1 MSTEAFEEQLKAF
14 LIEKRD
20 AAGLSQSDVAA
31 RSDVF
36 RMGRQLDQRT
46 VSRIEQAPLSAD
58 ALKIAA
64 YMTAVGCNPA
74 DYFEEL
80 SRLSRKEE
88 TDPKMTTNRESRIH
102 EILAQAHAKLAQ
114 AQSMISTAQDTYIDS
129 LNLADSF
136 AQSRSLLDS
145 LIRKPV
151 IGCFGHFDAG
161 KSTLLN
167 TIISESLLPTKYQPA
182 TSVVN
187 LLMHTSERP
196 TTLVGSVAVF
206 RKGFKPH
213 MIHDASLVTQYLIEQ
228 GDSELLRRYGT
239 HQQDKDLAQDA
250 YVAVVF
256 AEAEILNQVWLL
268 DTPGQ
273 LGDGDDS
280 DTEKALAGIELT
292 DGIVFM
298 SNHTGFLKD
307 SDLGFAANIIRQ
319 RPPFTR
325 EDSLGHLMFIQSHCH
340 SEIPIEDIQSVGP
353 SAFRRVKRQLDN
365 LIFGAWLEEGSI
377 DTLPTVDQL
386 AARVQ
391 PFWRE
396 NDTFRAATLRRIR
409 EMAAKLTS
417 NHEAIVDQYIDR
429 TMAQLVSALDV
440 AVEQLSSR
448 KEDTIKRVKEVE
460 AQEARF
466 RLEAGELIT
475 QFKAL
480 SASCSQR
487 KKDDLEVIGNY
498 YRVQASP
505 EGIERLIHETY
516 ADKKEAQGEV
526 VSYLS
531 QLFTGKLESVLKTS
545 GRSISAEVDNLL
557 QRWQAAAPAMTVGA
571 ASAPHDG
578 FAIDLSTFNSR
589 AAFIG
594 GMAGLGSLGAMSL
607 YVGTIASNLGAYILV
622 GKAAGVLASLGLVG
636 SVTSVTSFVAAI
648 GGPITIGIAI
658 AAAIGYMFYRLLGG
672 SWQKSLANK
681 VAEALREKN
690 LLGRLEEP
698 VSAFWTSTE
707 RAMSAG
713 LMELIAQTDVHIDGL
728 KRDAAKSYDSAK
740 IDQSIGTVNA
750 VVAAMRTPDAEESGI
765 AA

>member
-1 MSTEAFEEQLKAF
+1 MQIEVLEQRLRAF
-14 LIEKRD
+14 LVAKRD

-31 RSDVF
+31 RSEVF
-36 RMGRQLDQRT
+36 GMGRQLDQRS
-46 VSRIEQAPLSAD
+46 VSRIEQAPMSSD

-64 YMTAVGCNPA
+64 YMTAVGCTPP

-80 SRLSRKEE
+80 SRLTAQQE
-88 TDPKMTTNRESRIH
+88 TAPNITMTPNSRIH
-102 EILAQAHAKLAQ
+102 DKLAHAHARLNQ
-114 AQSMISTAQDTYIDS
+114 AESIIDGAQDTYIGS
-129 LNLADSF
+129 LQLGEKF
-136 AQSRSLLDS
+136 ARSRALLDG
-145 LIRKPV
+145 LQRKPV

-167 TIISESLLPTKYQPA
+167 TIISESVLPTKYQPA

-187 LLMHTSERP
+187 LLMHTAERP

-206 RKGFKPH
+206 RKGFMPH
-213 MIHDASLVTQYLIEQ
+213 MIHDATLVAQYLIEQ
-228 GDSELLRRYGT
+228 GDGDLLRRYGM
-239 HQQDKDLAQDA
+239 HQHDSELAQDA

-256 AEAEILNQVWLL
+256 SDADILKHVWLL

-280 DTEKALAGIELT
+280 DTEKALAGVELT

-307 SDLGFAANIIRQ
+307 SDLGFAANVIRA
-319 RPPFTR
+319 RVPVTR
-325 EDSLGHLMFIQSHCH
+325 NDSLGHLLFVQSHCH
-340 SEIPIEDIQSVGP
+340 GEIPAADVDAVAL

-365 LIFGAWLEEGSI
+365 MIFAAWMEDKHI
-377 DTLPTVDQL
+377 DVLPSADQL

-396 NDTFRAATLRRIR
+396 NDLYRNATLRRIR
-409 EMAAKLTS
+409 DMAAMLTAS
-417 NHEAIVDQYIDR
+417 HESIVDQR
-429 TMAQLVSALDV
+429 VEQTMEQLVAALQA
-440 AVEQLSSR
+440 AVDQLAFR

-460 AQEARF
+460 DQEARF
-466 RLEAGELIT
+466 RLDASELVAQFQALIT
-475 QFKAL
+475 
-480 SASCSQR
+480 SCSQR
-487 KKDDLEVIGNY
+487 KQQDLETIGNY
-498 YRVQASP
+498 YRVQASADS
-505 EGIERLIHETY
+505 IEKLIHDTY
-516 ADKKEAQGEV
+516 TDKKEAQGEV
-526 VSYLS
+526 VNYLT
-531 QLFTGKLESVLKTS
+531 QLFTSKLESVLKTS
-545 GRSISAEVDNLL
+545 GRSISEEVDNLL
-557 QRWQAAAPAMTVGA
+557 QRWQAAAPAMAAAATSGA
-571 ASAPHDG
+571 ASGLEVNLGA
-578 FAIDLSTFNSR
+578 FNSR

-681 VAEALREKN
+681 VAEGLHENK
-690 LLGRLEEP
+690 LLARLEEP
-698 VSAFWTSTE
+698 VTAFWTNTE
-707 RAMSAG
+707 QAMRAGVS
-713 LMELIAQTDVHIDGL
+713 ELVVQTDEHIENL
-728 KRDAAKSYDSAK
+728 RRDATTAYDATRLE
-740 IDQSIGTVNA
+740 QSVATVR
-750 VVAAMRTPDAEESGI
+750 AAI
-765 AA
+765 ALMGVGQTGLAA

>member
-1 MSTEAFEEQLKAF
+1 MQTEALEERLKAF
-14 LIEKRD
+14 LIAKRD

-31 RSDVF
+31 RSEVF
-36 RMGRQLDQRT
+36 GMGRQLDQRA
-46 VSRIEQAPLSAD
+46 VSRIEQAPLSSD

-64 YMTAVGCNPA
+64 YMTAVGCTPA
-74 DYFEEL
+74 DYFDEL
-80 SRLSRKEE
+80 SRLTNKEE
-88 TDPKMTTNRESRIH
+88 TDLNMTTMLQNRIH
-102 EILAQAHAKLAQ
+102 EKLAQ
-114 AQSMISTAQDTYIDS
+114 ARTKLDQAQSIIDAAHDTYLGS
-129 LNLADSF
+129 LQLSETF
-136 AQSRSLLDS
+136 EGSRALLDG
-145 LIRKPV
+145 LQRKPV

-167 TIISESLLPTKYQPA
+167 TIISESVLPTKYQPA

-196 TTLVGSVAVF
+196 ASLVGSVAVF
-206 RKGFKPH
+206 RKGFMPH
-213 MIHDASLVTQYLIEQ
+213 MIYDASLVDKYLIEQ
-228 GDSELLRRYGT
+228 GDGDLLRRYGM
-239 HQQDKDLAQDA
+239 HQHDKELAQDA

-256 AEAEILNQVWLL
+256 SEAEILNHVWLL

-280 DTEKALAGIELT
+280 DTDKALAGVELT

-307 SDLGFAANIIRQ
+307 SDLGFAANVIRP
-319 RPPFTR
+319 RVPVNR
-325 EDSLGHLMFIQSHCH
+325 DDSLGHLLFVQSHCH
-340 SEIPIEDIQSVGP
+340 SEIPAADVDAVGL

-365 LIFGAWLEEGSI
+365 MIFAAWTEEGYI
-377 DTLPTVDQL
+377 DAPPSADQL

-396 NDTFRAATLRRIR
+396 NDLYRNATLRRIR
-409 EMAAKLTS
+409 EMASKLTAS
-417 NHEAIVDQYIDR
+417 HEAIVDQRIDK
-429 TMAQLVSALDV
+429 TIKQMVAALQGAVDQLTF
-440 AVEQLSSR
+440 R
-448 KEDTIKRVKEVE
+448 KEDTIKRVQEVE
-460 AQEARF
+460 EQEARF
-466 RLEAGELIT
+466 RLEAGELVA
-475 QFKAL
+475 QFEAL
-480 SASCSQR
+480 IASCSQR
-487 KKDDLEVIGNY
+487 KKHDLETIGNY
-498 YRVQASP
+498 YRVQASA
-505 EGIERLIHETY
+505 ESIEKLIHETY
-516 ADKKEAQGEV
+516 TDKKEAQGEV
-526 VSYLS
+526 VNYVT

-557 QRWQAAAPAMTVGA
+557 QRWQAAAPAMAVGTTS
-571 ASAPHDG
+571 ASPGDL
-578 FAIDLSTFNSR
+578 AIDLTAFNSR

-681 VAEALREKN
+681 VAEALRENN

-698 VSAFWTSTE
+698 VGAFWASTE
-707 RAMSAG
+707 QAMRAG
-713 LMELIAQTDVHIDGL
+713 LKELVLQTDEHINGL
-728 KRDAAKSYDSAK
+728 KRDAATAYDPVKLEHSM
-740 IDQSIGTVNA
+740 GTVK
-750 VVAAMRTPDAEESGI
+750 AAIALIGI
-765 AA
+765 GQTDRAA